1 MDQQQQQQQNQQ
13 QNPPLS
19 PSGRSVVVEQV
30 TLASEIVPNGA
41 ISSNEMGNEMAPP
54 SYTQSAQKNEQPTD
68 MVVDPPLNNNIMSNN
83 NSNGKVC
90 VDIEMAVE
98 PKNELSTESK
108 SATPNTPA
116 QKAAAFSD
124 SVERIVNAAESREAS
139 ARESSLA
146 NGTNGE
152 GVFEAAA

>member
-1 MDQQQQQQQNQQ
+1 MDQQQQNQQ

-19 PSGRSVVVEQV
+19 PSGRKVVVEQV
-30 TLASEIVPNGA
+30 TLASEVVPNGT
-41 ISSNEMGNEMAPP
+41 ISSNEMAPP
-54 SYTQSAQKNEQPTD
+54 SYTQSAQKSEQPMD
-68 MVVDPPLNNNIMSNN
+68 MAVDPPLNNNIISNNN

-98 PKNELSTESK
+98 PKNEPSTESK
-108 SATPNTPA
+108 SPNTPA

>member
-1 MDQQQQQQQNQQ
+1 MDQQQQQQNQL

-30 TLASEIVPNGA
+30 TLASEIVPNGT
-41 ISSNEMGNEMAPP
+41 SSSNEMAPP
-54 SYTQSAQKNEQPTD
+54 SYTQSAQKNEPPSD
-68 MVVDPPLNNNIMSNN
+68 MAVDPPLNNNIMVNN

-98 PKNELSTESK
+98 PKNEISTESK

>member
-1 MDQQQQQQQNQQ
+1 MDQQQQQLNQQ

-41 ISSNEMGNEMAPP
+41 LSSNEMAPP
-54 SYTQSAQKNEQPTD
+54 SYTQSAQKNEPPTD
-68 MVVDPPLNNNIMSNN
+68 MAVDPPLNNNIISNNN
-83 NSNGKVC
+83 NSNEKVC

-98 PKNELSTESK
+98 PKNESTESK
-108 SATPNTPA
+108 SPNTPA

>member
-19 PSGRSVVVEQV
+19 PSGQSVVVEQV
-30 TLASEIVPNGA
+30 TLASEIVPNGT
-41 ISSNEMGNEMAPP
+41 ISSNEMAP

-68 MVVDPPLNNNIMSNN
+68 MAVDPPLNNNIMSDNN
-83 NSNGKVC
+83 NVKVC

-98 PKNELSTESK
+98 PKNESTESK

>member
-1 MDQQQQQQQNQQ
+1 MDHQQQQNEQ

-19 PSGRSVVVEQV
+19 PSGRSVVVEQL
-30 TLASEIVPNGA
+30 TLASEVVPNGT
-41 ISSNEMGNEMAPP
+41 ISSNEMAPP
-54 SYTQSAQKNEQPTD
+54 SYTQSAQKNEPPTD
-68 MVVDPPLNNNIMSNN
+68 MAVDPPLNNNIMSNN
-83 NSNGKVC
+83 NNSNGKVC
-90 VDIEMAVE
+90 IDIEMAIE
-98 PKNELSTESK
+98 PKNESTESK
-108 SATPNTPA
+108 STTPNTPA

>member
-1 MDQQQQQQQNQQ
+1 MDQQQQQQQ

-30 TLASEIVPNGA
+30 TLASEIVPNGT
-41 ISSNEMGNEMAPP
+41 ISSNEMAPP
-54 SYTQSAQKNEQPTD
+54 SYTQSAQKNEPPTED
-68 MVVDPPLNNNIMSNN
+68 MAVDPPLNNNIMSG
-83 NSNGKVC
+83 NGKVC

-98 PKNELSTESK
+98 PKNETESK
-108 SATPNTPA
+108 STTPNTPA